1 MEKRGTPLT
10 MEPRNLSLLI
20 FSMALWGLSFPA
32 IKVALAVV
40 DPLTLGLIRVLFGTV
55 PLLIFVVIKKG
66 WVPTFAPLRNDPL
79 PFVGIA
85 LTQFFLPL
93 SAQNIGMGMM
103 DPATAASL
111 SSIIQ
116 ATSPIFSIVLSSMYL
131 GEYIGKIKGVGT
143 GLALTGTLLLVTR
156 GGIVLG
162 GATLTGNLLLL
173 SSAVFYAISGVMTKK
188 ALSKYD
194 PILIITL
201 ALVVSSFLFIPAAL
215 ITEPITQLRF
225 VSWDIWLL
233 MFFLGF
239 VCNGIALLIWYVVMI
254 DSQLSKVVLFSY
266 LIPLFGTIFSFIF
279 LGEVI
284 FLQTI
289 LAGFIIISGV
299 TLAQYG
305 Q

>member
-1 MEKRGTPLT
+1 MEKHGTPLT

-66 WVPTFAPLRNDPL
+66 WIPTFAPLRNDPL

-131 GEYIGKIKGVGT
+131 GEYIGKIKGMGT

-173 SSAVFYAISGVMTKK
+173 SSAVFYAISGVLTKK